1 MKDPGR
7 FFKNNFANSVGL
19 MEAAVRAGV
28 RRFVLSSTAAVYQ
41 SSDTPLDEDS
51 PLGPTNVYGQTKLM
65 IEKILEDYDHAYG
78 LKAIRFRYFNAAGC
92 DPDCEIGEAHIPES
106 HLIPLI
112 LDAAIGKRESIK
124 VFGTDYETKDGTCI
138 RDYVHV
144 NDLGDAHIRG
154 LKYLLDG
161 GNSNYINLGS
171 GSGFSVREMIDM
183 VAKVTKK
190 NIKVVEVERRPGD
203 PAYLIAKSDKARNIL
218 QWKPEFSLER
228 IIETA
233 WNWHRNN
240 PNGYPQTR

>member
-1 MKDPGR
+1 MHSATSALLK
-7 FFKNNFANSVGL
+7 
-19 MEAAVRAGV
+19 
-28 RRFVLSSTAAVYQ
+28 T
-41 SSDTPLDEDS
+41 LDSETL
-51 PLGPTNVYGQTKLM
+51 LGQ
-65 IEKILEDYDHAYG
+65 
-78 LKAIRFRYFNAAGC
+78 
-92 DPDCEIGEAHIPES
+92 
-106 HLIPLI
+106 I

-233 WNWHRNN
+233 WNWHQKYQNLKLK
-240 PNGYPQTR
+240 